1 MRIVFDN
8 GGFSEI
14 DAGAIDRDDDEVVF
28 RSSAGSVV
36 ARHPFS
42 AIASLDVSAVGDERP
57 PAPAVTAGSD
67 AEPAPLVVR
76 AAPTGN
82 PQVDAARTERPAAY
96 APWTPQEDA
105 GLEAMTA
112 AGMSV
117 SDVAV
122 VLRRQ
127 DGAVRSRLRRL
138 REAAEETSSDVVR
151 FE

>member
-8 GGFSEI
+8 GGFSDV

-42 AIASLDVSAVGDERP
+42 AIASLDVSAVGVGRP
-57 PAPAVTAGSD
+57 PAPATPGPD

-117 SDVAV
+117 PDVAV

-127 DGAVRSRLRRL
+127 DGAVRSRLRHL
-138 REAAEETSSDVVR
+138 REAAVEPSSDVVR